1 MTGHSEVFMPN
12 QLSGNLTSLTGM
24 RYAIVASRFNATIV
38 EQLVAAAVD
47 TLRRNGVADDHIT
60 VVRVPGAWELPLA
73 AQKLAVKHDAVIALG
88 AVIRGETPHFD
99 YVAGECAKGLAKVG
113 LDCGKPVIFGVLTTD
128 TTDQAASRAG
138 GKAGNKGAEAAAVAM
153 EMLSLFAQI

>member
-1 MTGHSEVFMPN
+1 MAT
-12 QLSGNLTSLTGM
+12 QISGALTAPAGK

-38 EQLVAAAVD
+38 EQLVGGALDV
-47 TLRRNGVADDHIT
+47 LRRHGVAEDHIT
-60 VVRVPGAWELPLA
+60 VVRVPGAWELPLIA
-73 AQKLAVKHDAVIALG
+73 HKLTAKHDAVIALG

-113 LDCGKPVIFGVLTTD
+113 LDSGKPVVFGVLTTD

-138 GKAGNKGAEAAAVAM
+138 GKAGNKGAEAAAVAI
-153 EMLSLFAQI
+153 ELLSLLAQL

>member
-1 MTGHSEVFMPN
+1 MAT
-12 QLSGNLTSLTGM
+12 QLSGNLTSPAGK
-24 RYAIVASRFNATIV
+24 RYAIAASRFNATIV
-38 EQLVAAAVD
+38 EQLVAGALD
-47 TLRRNGVADDHIT
+47 TLRRNGVADEQIT
-60 VVRVPGAWELPLA
+60 IVRVPGAWELPLTC
-73 AQKLAVKHDAVIALG
+73 QKLAVKHDAVIALG

-113 LDCGKPVIFGVLTTD
+113 LDSGKPVIFGVLTTD

-138 GKAGNKGAEAAAVAM
+138 GKAGNKGAEAAAAAM